1 MRTILVYPVVIALT
15 ALTDLLLNGSA
26 PVSGDYG
33 LTDVPLRTDA
43 WVSALQM
50 DAAPQDRDVLLRL
63 LEIGF
68 LPGERVRVVAR
79 AFPAGDPIA
88 VRVGR
93 TTFALRRR
101 EAALVRVVTTAPAL
115 GDGVAP

>member
-1 MRTILVYPVVIALT
+1 MKP
-15 ALTDLLLNGSA
+15 LTDLPRSA
-26 PVSGDYG
+26 AAAPAREQPLG
-33 LTDVPLRTDA
+33 LADLPLRVDA
-43 WVSALQM
+43 WVSALRM
-50 DAAPQDRDVLLRL
+50 DAAPQDGDVLLRL

-79 AFPAGDPIA
+79 ASPAGDPLA

-101 EAALVRVVTTAPAL
+101 EAALVGVSTTAPVGEVQA
-115 GDGVAP
+115 

>member
-1 MRTILVYPVVIALT
+1 MRTVLVYVVVIP
-15 ALTDLLLNGSA
+15 LTDTLLNGFA
-26 PVSGDYG
+26 PAAGDYG
-33 LTDVPLRTDA
+33 LADVPLRTDA

-50 DAAPQDRDVLLRL
+50 DAAPQDHDVLLRL

-68 LPGERVRVVAR
+68 LPGECVRVVAR

-115 GDGVAP
+115 DGGGTP